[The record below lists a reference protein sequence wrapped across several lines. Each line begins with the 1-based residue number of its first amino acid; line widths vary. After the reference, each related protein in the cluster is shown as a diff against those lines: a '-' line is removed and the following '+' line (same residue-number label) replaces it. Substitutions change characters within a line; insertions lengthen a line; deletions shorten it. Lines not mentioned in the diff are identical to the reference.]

1 MNPAKKS
8 LINWNL
14 ITGHTNYNVGASA
27 GAPSSSSP
35 GHYSAVL
42 AGLSAE
48 SSPTSLPIHQLSD
61 LEQEQEGL
69 KKWRRV
75 LGTSTGDSDPGRE
88 LSKATHWLISVQT
101 EDFAASTSPMG
112 RSIIH

>member
-1 MNPAKKS
+1 MNS
-8 LINWNL
+8 DTWHR
-14 ITGHTNYNVGASA
+14 TDQGHTNYNVGASA
-27 GAPSSSSP
+27 GATSSSH

-48 SSPTSLPIHQLSD
+48 SSATSLPIHQFPD
-61 LEQEQEGL
+61 LEQQREGL

-88 LSKATHWLISVQT
+88 LSKATH
-101 EDFAASTSPMG
+101 
-112 RSIIH
+112 